1 MKNFWKKNRFRI
13 LVTFTLAT
21 LGFLVRRNILDIP
34 LDVDIALYGYSFFVI
49 YFLWWFFA
57 SINEWLDTVLPFQK
71 NIPLRI
77 GIQLLAG
84 VLFLAA
90 LRWTSIGLFG
100 DYLPLKLN
108 TFTTSTII
116 LLDVFFALAV
126 NLALI
131 THYFIVR
138 WKEGLVKTERLEKE
152 KSMMRY
158 HNLKNQVNPH
168 FLFNSL
174 SSLQSLVKSNPD
186 LASQYISHLSK
197 VYRYVL
203 QNKEKEVVSMETELR
218 FIEHYISLLKIRYG
232 DALRIHINISE
243 AAKDREIVMIT
254 LQMLLDNAI
263 KHNEVHPQSP
273 LTIDVFDEANYLV
286 VRNNLQKR
294 SSISGSNQ
302 QGLEQL
308 RTLYS
313 FLSETPVQIEQTEQ
327 HFTIKIPLL

>member
-21 LGFLVRRNILDIP
+21 LGFMVRRILLDIP
-34 LDVDIALYGYSFFVI
+34 LNVDIALYGYSFLII
-49 YFLWWFFA
+49 YSLWWFFG
-57 SINEWLDTVLPFQK
+57 SINERLDKILPFQE
-71 NIPLRI
+71 NIPMRM
-77 GIQLLAG
+77 GIQLLVG

-90 LRWTSIGLFG
+90 LRWTSIGIFG
-100 DYLPLKLN
+100 DYLPLELN
-108 TFTTSTII
+108 TIMTSTII
-116 LLDVFFALAV
+116 MLDVFFAISV

-131 THYFIVR
+131 THYFIQR

-152 KSMMRY
+152 KSLMRY

-203 QNKEKEVVSMETELR
+203 QHKEREVVSLETELR
-218 FIEHYISLLKIRYG
+218 FIEHYISLLNIRYG
-232 DALRIHINISE
+232 DALRIHINLSD
-243 AAKDREIVMIT
+243 AARDRDIVMIT
-254 LQMLLDNAI
+254 LQMLIDNAI
-263 KHNEVHPQSP
+263 KHNEVHPQAP
-273 LTIDVFDEANYLV
+273 LTIAVFDEENYLV
-286 VRNNLQKR
+286 VQNNLQKKGA
-294 SSISGSNQ
+294 ISDSNQ
-302 QGLEQL
+302 QGLDQL

-313 FLSETPVQIEQTEQ
+313 FLSENPVQVEQTAHQ
-327 HFTIKIPLL
+327 FTIKIPLL

>member
-21 LGFLVRRNILDIP
+21 LGFVVRRVILDIP
-34 LDVDIALYGYSFFVI
+34 LNVDIALYGYSFFVI

-57 SINEWLDTVLPFQK
+57 SINEWLDTILPFQK
-71 NIPLRI
+71 NIPMRM

-90 LRWTSIGLFG
+90 LRWTGISLFG
-100 DYLPLKLN
+100 DYLPMELN
-108 TFTTSTII
+108 TVMTSTII
-116 LLDVFFALAV
+116 MLDVFFALTV

-131 THYFIVR
+131 THYFIAR

-186 LASQYISHLSK
+186 LAAQYISHLSK

-232 DALRIHINISE
+232 DALRIQINLSE
-243 AAKDREIVMIT
+243 AAKDRDIVMIT
-254 LQMLLDNAI
+254 LQMLIDNAL
-263 KHNEVHPQSP
+263 KHNEVHPQAP
-273 LTIDVFDEANYLV
+273 LTIDVFDEGDYLFV
-286 VRNNLQKR
+286 KNNLQKKG
-294 SSISGSNQ
+294 SISGSNQ

-313 FLSETPVQIEQTEQ
+313 FLSETPVQIEQTEH
-327 HFTIKIPLL
+327 HFIIKIPLL

>member
-1 MKNFWKKNRFRI
+1 MKDFWKKNRFRI

-21 LGFLVRRNILDIP
+21 LGFIVRVIMLDIP
-34 LDVDIALYGYSFFVI
+34 RNVDIAMYGYSFLII
-49 YFLWWFFA
+49 YVLWWFFG
-57 SINEWLDTVLPFQK
+57 SINEWLDTILPFQK
-71 NIPLRI
+71 NMPMRI

-90 LRWTSIGLFG
+90 LRWTSIGIFG
-100 DYLPLKLN
+100 DYLPLELN

-116 LLDVFFALAV
+116 LLDVFFAIAV

-131 THYFIVR
+131 TNYFIVR
-138 WKEGLVKTERLEKE
+138 WKEGLIQTERLEKE
-152 KSMMRY
+152 KSLMRY

-203 QNKEKEVVSMETELR
+203 QNKEKEVVSLETELR
-218 FIEHYISLLKIRYG
+218 FIGHYISLLKIRYG
-232 DALRIHINISE
+232 DALRIHTNISE
-243 AAKDREIVMIT
+243 AAKEQDIVMIT
-254 LQMLLDNAI
+254 LQMLIDNAI
-263 KHNEVHPQSP
+263 KHNEVHLQAP
-273 LTIDVFDEANYLV
+273 LTIDVFDEGAFLV
-286 VRNNLQKR
+286 IQNNLQKR
-294 SSISGSNQ
+294 SAISGSNR

-313 FLSETPVQIEQTEQ
+313 YLSETPVQVEQTEH

>member
-21 LGFLVRRNILDIP
+21 LGFLVRRIVLDIP
-34 LDVDIALYGYSFFVI
+34 PNVDIPLYGYSFVI
-49 YFLWWFFA
+49 IYSLWWFFG
-57 SINEWLDTVLPFQK
+57 SINERLDTILPFQQ
-71 NIPLRI
+71 NMPLRM

-90 LRWTSIGLFG
+90 LRWTSIGIFG

-131 THYFIVR
+131 THYFIAR
-138 WKEGLVKTERLEKE
+138 WKEGLVQTERLEKE

-243 AAKDREIVMIT
+243 AAKDRDIVMIT
-254 LQMLLDNAI
+254 LQMLIDNAL
-263 KHNEVHPQSP
+263 KHNEVHPQAP
-273 LTIDVFDEANYLV
+273 LTIDVFDEGGYLFV
-286 VRNNLQKR
+286 KNNLQKKGT
-294 SSISGSNQ
+294 ISGSNQ

-308 RTLYS
+308 QTLYS
-313 FLSETPVQIEQTEQ
+313 FLSETPVQIEQTEH